1 MIVYK
6 ITNLINGKVY
16 IGQTVRSLE
25 ERYRGHIQ
33 RANKGYMGKLYP
45 AMRKYGIDN
54 FKPEVIE
61 EIDESLP
68 DAKQLLNEREIYWIA
83 KYDSANNGYNIT
95 LGGDLNRMDSPIC
108 RQHHKKR
115 LSSKETRE
123 NISNG
128 LKLYRKEHPFTEE
141 HRRKLSLSAMGN
153 HNFGSGDTRSIAC
166 YCIDENGFRHDFH
179 SYKDGGIWWFN
190 TYKPFGESYSQATFQ
205 RKIIDSIN
213 GKDIVY
219 NNRGKKYFVTSLKW
233 FKCD

>member
-68 DAKQLLNEREIYWIA
+68 DAKQLLNER
-83 KYDSANNGYNIT
+83 DSY
-95 LGGDLNRMDSPIC
+95 
-108 RQHHKKR
+108 
-115 LSSKETRE
+115 
-123 NISNG
+123 
-128 LKLYRKEHPFTEE
+128 
-141 HRRKLSLSAMGN
+141 
-153 HNFGSGDTRSIAC
+153 
-166 YCIDENGFRHDFH
+166 
-179 SYKDGGIWWFN
+179 
-190 TYKPFGESYSQATFQ
+190 
-205 RKIIDSIN
+205 
-213 GKDIVY
+213 
-219 NNRGKKYFVTSLKW
+219 
-233 FKCD
+233 